1 MAQTSKRRVRTRQS
15 LEDGATTTTTPST
28 TAAAAALGAPSPT
41 KRQRRTSLRSQIG
54 HSPVHLPPPPPPPS
68 PPVPTP
74 AAVAAAVTP
83 PQQSTA
89 ASRSRLARSP
99 TNLERRFTA
108 TSSALAASP
117 VRTTAAQR
125 TGRLTAAQRAAQT
138 TAAQRA
144 AQIAAAQR
152 AERTLQAKALLQ
164 RTRFNVGGG
173 RAGSQAAAPARRRRG
188 NAALTAAI
196 GAASTP
202 AIGGRAGHKRALTP
216 AERQVAAA
224 RNVPANDA
232 PRDWAARSSL
242 APNSSRSSGGAAGAG
257 VGAQPRSSASQTV
270 RVIPE
275 KQEAMAAKA
284 KQLMGRHHAGRPLP
298 HHLERLEQVMKA
310 VDLALVS
317 RAQTVPQPVTVIAQ
331 SVARTV

>member
-1 MAQTSKRRVRTRQS
+1 M
-15 LEDGATTTTTPST
+15 
-28 TAAAAALGAPSPT
+28 
-41 KRQRRTSLRSQIG
+41 
-54 HSPVHLPPPPPPPS
+54 
-68 PPVPTP
+68 
-74 AAVAAAVTP
+74 
-83 PQQSTA
+83 
-89 ASRSRLARSP
+89 
-99 TNLERRFTA
+99 
-108 TSSALAASP
+108 
-117 VRTTAAQR
+117 RTTAAQR
-125 TGRLTAAQRAAQT
+125 AGRLTAAQRAAQT

-152 AERTLQAKALLQ
+152 AERTLRAKGLLQ

-173 RAGSQAAAPARRRRG
+173 RTGLQAAPARRRRG

-224 RNVPANDA
+224 RNVPANDT
-232 PRDWAARSSL
+232 PRAWAARSSL
-242 APNSSRSSGGAAGAG
+242 APSSSRSSGGAAGAG
-257 VGAQPRSSASQTV
+257 VGARPRSSASQTV

-275 KQEAMAAKA
+275 KQEAIVAKA
-284 KQLMGRHHAGRPLP
+284 KQLMGRHNAGRPLP